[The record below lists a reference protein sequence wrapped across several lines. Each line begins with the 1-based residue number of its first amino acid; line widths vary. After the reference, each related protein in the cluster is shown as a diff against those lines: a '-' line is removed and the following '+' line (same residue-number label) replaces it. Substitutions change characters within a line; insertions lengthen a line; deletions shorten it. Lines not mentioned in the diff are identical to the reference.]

1 MSPPCHHIPQFQG
14 CPGTSK
20 AIIPQEM
27 TLTYNPWPLQPPT
40 LLIQPCFSPVVGW
53 GWRTHYQVSVITPS
67 HMLTA
72 LIYGDWGTCVHSVGV
87 EFCMSIWI
95 CSSFLTFSYFFFS
108 MYFFQFPNLQ
118 PFLCGFLWTYSYFVV
133 INQHRW
139 QLDWKNIFKK
149 NRARHEIC
157 GFFFQN

>member
-1 MSPPCHHIPQFQG
+1 MAYCLSHINMIYLSHPSSGYFLTIAMSMNIPLCNIFTPAGGDTRQFPVGVPPCPPPCHHIPQFQG
-14 CPGTSK
+14 CPCTSK
-20 AIIPQEM
+20 AKIPQEM

-53 GWRTHYQVSVITPS
+53 GWRAHYQVSVITPS

-95 CSSFLTFSYFFFS
+95 C
-108 MYFFQFPNLQ
+108 
-118 PFLCGFLWTYSYFVV
+118 
-133 INQHRW
+133 
-139 QLDWKNIFKK
+139 
-149 NRARHEIC
+149 
-157 GFFFQN
+157 